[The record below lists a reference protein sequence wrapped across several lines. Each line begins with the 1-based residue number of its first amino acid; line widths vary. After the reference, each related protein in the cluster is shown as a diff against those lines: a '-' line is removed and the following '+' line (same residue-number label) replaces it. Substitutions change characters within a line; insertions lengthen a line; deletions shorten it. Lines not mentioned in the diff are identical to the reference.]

1 MFSIYSGSDFS
12 VVSIQSCS
20 CATICVF
27 SSSSYDLMEQCW
39 LEDPEQ
45 RPSFAQVCEML
56 GEILSEDVAKA
67 RPEYANDYLVLV
79 GVSGDRTSA
88 DGYLPPIS
96 SDLDNEVVGETGPE
110 PKPRHCYLP
119 KQNEQS
125 TKDVSSSGVYVNTPV
140 DGNEESNTLL
150 KG

>member
-1 MFSIYSGSDFS
+1 
-12 VVSIQSCS
+12 
-20 CATICVF
+20 
-27 SSSSYDLMEQCW
+27 MEQCW

-56 GEILSEDVAKA
+56 GDILSEDVAKA

-88 DGYLPPIS
+88 G
-96 SDLDNEVVGETGPE
+96 DLDNEVVGETGPA

-125 TKDVSSSGVYVNTPV
+125 TKDVSSSDVYVNTPV

-150 KG
+150 KGETLGDDGL